1 MSRSVPEAQRIVVVG
16 GTGGLGSA
24 VVEALLARGDR
35 VLATGPRPRPPGGAR
50 GGAGRRRGRSTS
62 ASPACGAALAAA
74 AREEL
79 GDALDGLVLVAGRLE
94 PIGPTRTVDLDA
106 LARTLDEHVLGAL
119 RVVQACAPLLDA
131 AGAPSVVL
139 FSGGGAT
146 GPFPRYSAYALAK
159 VATVRL
165 AENLAAEEPGWRVNA
180 VAPGFVA
187 TGMHETTLASD
198 RDDVGPYWEET
209 ERRLRDATPP
219 EVAAELVAFLMSEE
233 AAGISGRLVS
243 AVWDPWRE
251 RGRPGRPARADGL
264 RAPAAH
270 RRPALPRRRLMPP
283 RAPEL
288 RRVPPARASS
298 PSRRCARRRSCRCC
312 CPSSCG
318 RTPGSSGGTRF
329 WLFERQADSI
339 RELGP
344 PELLPPDRTTP
355 GPSTRSSSSTAA
367 RSSPSPGVLAHRA
380 RLGVGRLHR

>member
-1 MSRSVPEAQRIVVVG
+1 MSRPVPEAQRIVVVG

-35 VLATGPRPRPPGGAR
+35 VLATGRDPDRLEAL
-50 GGAGRRRGRSTS
+50 RRRGAAARPLDLGD
-62 ASPACGAALAAA
+62 PACGAALAAA

-79 GDALDGLVLVAGRLE
+79 GDALDGLALVAGRLE

-131 AGAPSVVL
+131 AAAPSVVL

-187 TGMHETTLASD
+187 TGMHETTLAAD
-198 RDDVGPYWEET
+198 RDDVGPLLGGDRAAPARRHPSRGRRGAGRVPD
-209 ERRLRDATPP
+209 ERGGRRHQR
-219 EVAAELVAFLMSEE
+219 
-233 AAGISGRLVS
+233 AAGQRRVGPVAR
-243 AVWDPWRE
+243 
-251 RGRPGRPARADGL
+251 RGRPGRPARPHRL

-270 RRPALPRRRLMPP
+270 RRPALPRPPGRALRLSG
-283 RAPEL
+283 R
-288 RRVPPARASS
+288 
-298 PSRRCARRRSCRCC
+298 ARR
-312 CPSSCG
+312 
-318 RTPGSSGGTRF
+318 
-329 WLFERQADSI
+329 A
-339 RELGP
+339 
-344 PELLPPDRTTP
+344 
-355 GPSTRSSSSTAA
+355 
-367 RSSPSPGVLAHRA
+367 
-380 RLGVGRLHR
+380 